1 MRSQFFFLHPTPDV
15 PPSRPEH
22 LRLANA
28 RCILRLLRSHSPCSK
43 ADLVRLSNL
52 SAPTVAS
59 AVRLLRTHGL
69 IRDAGDGI
77 SHGGRPPSLL
87 VYQADHAFVAAAD
100 IGGTRLR
107 MMLADLNGKVHAQW
121 ATDFTG
127 EQRSPRGVCGV
138 VREGLRAM
146 CRTAKVGKESV
157 AHLTAGAPGI
167 TNVTE
172 GIVLSAPNLSGWENV
187 PLRALLARATGLPVC
202 VENDTNLAAAGEHWN
217 GAAENVENFL
227 FVALGTGI
235 GAGIYLRGRP
245 YHGANWSAG
254 EIGYMTLDVRART
267 PLQIHATG
275 DLDRALGGQGIATEW
290 RRRLRLAQRSGTR
303 LTRLRATEIF
313 DLAVQGDSTAS
324 EVLEDTAR
332 SLAGCLSDLALAFD
346 PELIV
351 LGGGVGSH
359 PALRTATE
367 TILGRNE
374 FARPKLL
381 SSSLRTQAQLY
392 GALAVSLEATE
403 DSLIAAMQEPKTKRP
418 QSKKAATRGQRATAK
433 RSVR

>member
-1 MRSQFFFLHPTPDV
+1 
-15 PPSRPEH
+15 
-22 LRLANA
+22 
-28 RCILRLLRSHSPCSK
+28 
-43 ADLVRLSNL
+43 
-52 SAPTVAS
+52 
-59 AVRLLRTHGL
+59 
-69 IRDAGDGI
+69 
-77 SHGGRPPSLL
+77 
-87 VYQADHAFVAAAD
+87 
-100 IGGTRLR
+100 
-107 MMLADLNGKVHAQW
+107 
-121 ATDFTG
+121 
-127 EQRSPRGVCGV
+127 
-138 VREGLRAM
+138 
-146 CRTAKVGKESV
+146 
-157 AHLTAGAPGI
+157 
-167 TNVTE
+167 
-172 GIVLSAPNLSGWENV
+172 
-187 PLRALLARATGLPVC
+187 
-202 VENDTNLAAAGEHWN
+202 
-217 GAAENVENFL
+217 
-227 FVALGTGI
+227 
-235 GAGIYLRGRP
+235 
-245 YHGANWSAG
+245 
-254 EIGYMTLDVRART
+254 MTLDVRART